1 MKLTLNTVLTRG
13 LAAGVAFGVALPAMS
28 PVLAQDEEQMVEEL
42 IVVGSRRRDR
52 SAADSPVPVDVI
64 SGDDFRNHGD
74 TDMDSLLASLVP
86 SYNVD
91 QQPISDAGTVIR
103 PASLR
108 GLPSD
113 ATLVLVNGKRRHRG
127 SVISFLG
134 GGISDGAHGPDLSAI
149 PAVALDRV
157 EVLRD
162 GASAQYGSDAIAGVL
177 NLVLR
182 EDSSGG
188 SVEAKWGRTGEG
200 DGEATTLA
208 ANLGL
213 PLMDTGF
220 INLSMEYKQADPT
233 SRSVQRGDAA
243 GLIAAGNSN
252 VRQPAAQI
260 WGAPEIRD
268 DVKLFA
274 NLGFDVG
281 ESSEI
286 YAFGNWAQRTVEG
299 GFFFRNPH
307 TRGGVFRGPFF
318 DAAGDDGSLVSWDGD
333 TEAWYYHDGLVQGGS
348 LTDGTVYGDANAAT
362 VATVKVADVGADAPT
377 RTDAYGATVYSRCP
391 QIVVTGNVADPAG
404 VSAVAADPNCFSFI
418 ERFPGGFTPQFGG
431 DVDDLS
437 FAVGLRGEMA
447 NGWFYDVSGVW
458 GTSKVE
464 HFMHNTI
471 NPQLAGQ
478 GVNIPTTYFP
488 GTYTETDRVFDIN
501 LSKALEGLGREGAPL
516 HVALGFEWRD
526 ETFER
531 EAGDMNSWFID
542 TREGGLADQGFGIGS
557 NGFPGLA
564 PRHAGENTRGS
575 YAAYIDLETDLTDNF
590 LVGGALRYENYED
603 FGNTVDGKLTG
614 RLQIADNFAVRGA
627 ISTGFRAPTVGQ
639 SNVRNVTTAFN
650 NGMLADEA
658 TLPPTHPIAV
668 QKGASPLEPEESVNA
683 TVGAVFN
690 VGQADVTLDYYHI
703 TVEGRIARTSF
714 LALTPADLTALD
726 NLGVADASSFAGV
739 LFFTNDFDT
748 TTKGVD
754 LVVTMPVDLMEGD
767 TDLVFVANRNN
778 TTVDKRNPA
787 IIDDLRVEQ
796 LKNTLPG
803 NRMSLTAN
811 HTQGPWRFMGRYRH
825 YGEFYGAPANVQPW
839 GSTYDARWFLDAEAA
854 FEVGNGLT
862 FVVGGQNLLD
872 EYPEE
877 TSQSAQ
883 GGVGMLYPENSP
895 YGFNGAFYYFR
906 AIWDFN

>member
-1 MKLTLNTVLTRG
+1 MKLTLNMVLSRG

-64 SGDDFRNHGD
+64 GGDDFRNHGD

-318 DAAGDDGSLVSWDGD
+318 DAAGDEGNVVTRSDGV
-333 TEAWYYHDGLVQGGS
+333 WYYGRPADGIVF
-348 LTDGTVYGDANAAT
+348 DGAP
-362 VATVKVADVGADAPT
+362 VATVKVADLSADPAT
-377 RTDAYGATVYSRCP
+377 RVDNYGTTVYSGCP
-391 QIVVTGNVADPAG
+391 QIVVSGDVADPAA

-471 NPQLAGQ
+471 NPQLADQ
-478 GVNIPTTYFP
+478 EVNIPTTYFP
-488 GTYTETDRVFDIN
+488 GTYTETDRVFDVN
-501 LSKALEGLGREGAPL
+501 LSKALEGLGRGGAPL
-516 HVALGFEWRD
+516 HLALGFEWRD
-526 ETFER
+526 ETFKR
-531 EAGDMNSWFID
+531 EAGDMNSWYID
-542 TREGGLADQGFGIGS
+542 MRAGGLADQGFGIGS

-564 PRHAGENTRGS
+564 PRHAGETTRSS

-614 RLQIADNFAVRGA
+614 RLQVAENFALRGA

-639 SNVRNVTTAFN
+639 ANVRNVTTAFAG
-650 NGMLADEA
+650 GMLADEA
-658 TLPPTHPIAV
+658 TLPATHPISIL
-668 QKGASPLEPEESVNA
+668 KGASPLQPEESVNA
-683 TVGAVFN
+683 TIGAVFSI
-690 VGQADVTLDYYHI
+690 GMADITLDYYNI
-703 TVEGRIARTSF
+703 AVEGRVARSSVRP
-714 LALTPADLTALD
+714 LTDDDRAQLSNVP
-726 NLGVADASSFAGV
+726 DASSISGV
-739 LFFTNDFDT
+739 VFFTNEFDT
-748 TTKGVD
+748 TTKGID

-767 TDLVFVANRNN
+767 TDLVFVANRND
-778 TTVDKRNPA
+778 TVVDKRDPG

-803 NRMSLTAN
+803 NRMSFTAN
-811 HTQGPWRFMGRYRH
+811 HTQGPWRFMGRYRR
-825 YGEFYGAPANVQPW
+825 YGEFYGAPANQSALSSPPGAPW
-839 GSTYDARWFLDAEAA
+839 DSTYDARWFLDAEAA
-854 FEVGNGLT
+854 YTVGDGLT

-877 TSQSAQ
+877 TSDGAQ

>member
-1 MKLTLNTVLTRG
+1 MKLTLNTVCRG
-13 LAAGVAFGVALPAMS
+13 LAAGALFGVALPVAT
-28 PVLAQDEEQMVEEL
+28 PALAQDEEQLVEEL
-42 IVVGSRRRDR
+42 VVVGSRRRDR

-64 SGDDFRNHGD
+64 GGEDFRNQGD
-74 TDMDSLLASLVP
+74 TDMDSLLAALVP

-127 SVISFLG
+127 AVISFLG

-188 SVEAKWGRTGEG
+188 SVEAKWGRTAEG

-213 PLMDTGF
+213 PLMDAGF

-233 SRSVQRGDAA
+233 SRSVQRADAA
-243 GLIAAGNSN
+243 GLIAAGNSR

-268 DVKLFA
+268 DLKLFA
-274 NLGFDVG
+274 NLGFEVG
-281 ESSEI
+281 ENSEL
-286 YAFGNWAQRTVEG
+286 YAYGNWAQRTVEG

-307 TRGGVFRGPFF
+307 TRGGVFRGPVV
-318 DAAGDDGSLVSWDGD
+318 DGVP
-333 TEAWYYHDGLVQGGS
+333 
-348 LTDGTVYGDANAAT
+348 
-362 VATVKVADVGADAPT
+362 TVKVANLSGEGDCPVIPVMNDVADAS
-377 RTDAYGATVYSRCP
+377 AIA
-391 QIVVTGNVADPAG
+391 
-404 VSAVAADPNCFSFI
+404 AVAADPNCFSFI

-431 DVDDLS
+431 DVEDLS
-437 FAVGLRGEMA
+437 FAVGLRGQMA
-447 NGWFYDVSGVW
+447 NDWFYDVSGVW
-458 GTSKVE
+458 GTNTVE

-478 GVNIPTTYFP
+478 GVGIPTTYFP
-488 GTYTETDRVFDIN
+488 GTYTETDRTFDVN
-501 LSKALEGLGREGAPL
+501 LSKALDGLGRNDAPVHL
-516 HVALGFEWRD
+516 ALGFEWRD

-531 EAGDMNSWFID
+531 EAGDRNSWFID
-542 TREGGLADQGFGIGS
+542 ERLGGFADQGFGIGS

-564 PRHAGENTRGS
+564 PRHAGETTRGS
-575 YAAYIDLETDLTDNF
+575 YAAYVDVETDLADNL
-590 LVGGALRYENYED
+590 LVGGALRYEDYED
-603 FGNTVDGKLTG
+603 FGTTLDGKLTA
-614 RLQIADNFAVRGA
+614 RLQVAENFALRGA
-627 ISTGFRAPTVGQ
+627 VSTGFRAPTVGQ

-658 TLPPTHPIAV
+658 TLPPTHPISM
-668 QKGASPLEPEESVNA
+668 QKGAAPLEPEESVNS
-683 TVGAVFN
+683 TFGAVFD
-690 VGQADVTLDYYHI
+690 VGPASVTLDYYQI
-703 TVEGRIARTSF
+703 VVEGRIARTSF
-714 LALTPADLTALD
+714 LALTDADIEALMA
-726 NLGVADASSFAGV
+726 LGVADASSFAGV

-754 LVVTMPVDLMEGD
+754 LVVTMPLELMAGD
-767 TDLVFVANRNN
+767 TELVFVANRND
-778 TTVDKRNPA
+778 TVVDKRNPD

-796 LKNTLPG
+796 LKNTLPN
-803 NRMSLTAN
+803 NRVSLTVN
-811 HTQGPWRFMGRYRH
+811 HTQGPWRFMGRYRR

-839 GSTYDARWFLDAEAA
+839 GSTYDARWFLDGEAA
-854 FEVGNGLT
+854 YEMDNGLT

-877 TSQSAQ
+877 TSQPSQ
-883 GGVGMLYPENSP
+883 DGVGMLYPENSP
-895 YGFNGAFYYFR
+895 YGFGGAFYYLR
-906 AIWDFN
+906 AIWDFD

>member
-64 SGDDFRNHGD
+64 GGDDFRNHGD
-74 TDMDSLLASLVP
+74 SDMDSLLASLVP

-108 GLPSD
+108 GLSSD

-233 SRSVQRGDAA
+233 SRSVQRADAA

-268 DVKLFA
+268 DLKLFA
-274 NLGFDVG
+274 NLGFGVG
-281 ESSEI
+281 EASEV

-307 TRGGVFRGPFF
+307 TRPGVFNGP
-318 DAAGDDGSLVSWDGD
+318 AL
-333 TEAWYYHDGLVQGGS
+333 E
-348 LTDGTVYGDANAAT
+348 DGTAS
-362 VATVKVADVGADAPT
+362 VKVANLSGEGT
-377 RTDAYGATVYSRCP
+377 CP
-391 QIVVTGNVADPAG
+391 AIPIVDNVADA
-404 VSAVAADPNCFSFI
+404 AAIAEVAADPNCFSFI

-458 GTSKVE
+458 GTNKVE

-471 NPQLAGQ
+471 NPQLAAQ

-488 GTYTETDRVFDIN
+488 GTYTETDRVFDVN
-501 LSKALEGLGREGAPL
+501 LSKALEGLGRAGAPL
-516 HVALGFEWRD
+516 HLALGFEWRD

-542 TREGGLADQGFGIGS
+542 MRDGGFADQGFGIGS

-564 PRHAGENTRGS
+564 PRHAGENTRSS
-575 YAAYIDLETDLTDNF
+575 YAAYVDLETDLTDNL

-614 RLQIADNFAVRGA
+614 RLQVVENFALRGA

-639 SNVRNVTTAFN
+639 ANVRNVTTAF
-650 NGMLADEA
+650 GGGVLSDEA

-668 QKGASPLEPEESVNA
+668 QKGASTLQPEESVNA

-690 VGQADVTLDYYHI
+690 IGQADVTLDYYQI
-703 TVEGRIARTSF
+703 SVEGRIARTS
-714 LALTPADLTALD
+714 ALDLTAADIDALLA
-726 NLGVADASSFAGV
+726 LGVADASSFSRV
-739 LFFTNDFDT
+739 VFFTNDFDT

-754 LVVTMPVDLMEGD
+754 LVVTMPLDLMEGD
-767 TDLVFVANRNN
+767 TDLVFVANRND
-778 TTVDKRNPA
+778 TVVDKRNPA

-796 LKNTLPG
+796 LKNTTPG

-811 HTQGPWRFMGRYRH
+811 HTQGPWRFMGRYRR
-825 YGEFYGAPANVQPW
+825 YGEFYGAPANA
-839 GSTYDARWFLDAEAA
+839 GSWSSTFDARWFLDAEAA
-854 FEVGNGLT
+854 YTVGNGLT

-877 TSQSAQ
+877 TSQPAQ
-883 GGVGMLYPENSP
+883 DGVGMLYPENSP
-895 YGFNGAFYYFR
+895 YGFNGAFYYLR

>member
-1 MKLTLNTVLTRG
+1 MKLTLNSVLCRG
-13 LAAGVAFGVALPAMS
+13 LAAGALFGVALPAAS
-28 PVLAQDEEQMVEEL
+28 PALAQDEEQMVEEL
-42 IVVGSRRRDR
+42 VVVGSRRRDR

-64 SGDDFRNHGD
+64 GGDDFRNHGD

-108 GLPSD
+108 GLSSD

-220 INLSMEYKQADPT
+220 VNLSMEYKQADPT
-233 SRSVQRGDAA
+233 SRSVQRADAA

-268 DVKLFA
+268 DLKLFA
-274 NLGFDVG
+274 NLGFNVG

-307 TRGGVFRGPFF
+307 TRGGVFSGPT
-318 DAAGDDGSLVSWDGD
+318 L
-333 TEAWYYHDGLVQGGS
+333 EGGTPS
-348 LTDGTVYGDANAAT
+348 
-362 VATVKVADVGADAPT
+362 VKVANLSGEGT
-377 RTDAYGATVYSRCP
+377 CP
-391 QIVVTGNVADPAG
+391 AIPVVDNVADAA
-404 VSAVAADPNCFSFI
+404 SIAAVAADPNCFSFI

-458 GTSKVE
+458 GTNKVE

-471 NPQLAGQ
+471 NPQLAAQ

-488 GTYTETDRVFDIN
+488 GTYTETDRVFDAT
-501 LSKALEGLGREGAPL
+501 LSKALEGLGPGNAPL
-516 HVALGFEWRD
+516 HLALGFEWRD

-542 TREGGLADQGFGIGS
+542 SREGGLADQGFGIGS

-564 PRHAGENTRGS
+564 PRHAGENTRSS
-575 YAAYIDLETDLTDNF
+575 YAAYVDVETDLTDNL

-603 FGNTVDGKLTG
+603 FGNTLDGKITG
-614 RLQIADNFAVRGA
+614 RLQLAENFALRGA

-658 TLPPTHPIAV
+658 TLPPTHPISV
-668 QKGASPLEPEESVNA
+668 QKGSSPLEPEESVNA

-690 VGQADVTLDYYHI
+690 IGQADVTLDYYQI
-703 TVEGRIARTSF
+703 AVEGRIARTSF
-714 LALTPADLTALD
+714 LPLTEGDIDALRA
-726 NLGVADASSFAGV
+726 LGVADASSFAGV

-754 LVVTMPVDLMEGD
+754 LVVTMPLDLMEGD
-767 TDLVFVANRNN
+767 TDLVFVANRND
-778 TTVDKRNPA
+778 TVVDKRNPA

-796 LKNTLPG
+796 LKNTMPS
-803 NRMSLTAN
+803 NRISLTAN
-811 HTQGPWRFMGRYRH
+811 HVQGPWRFMGRYRR
-825 YGEFYGAPANVQPW
+825 YGEFYGAPANVPPW
-839 GSTYDARWFLDAEAA
+839 ASTYDARWFLDAEAA
-854 FEVGNGLT
+854 FTVGNGLT
-862 FVVGGQNLLD
+862 FVAGGQNLLD

-877 TSQSAQ
+877 ASQSAQ
-883 GGVGMLYPENSP
+883 DGVGMLYPENSP

>member
-1 MKLTLNTVLTRG
+1 MKLTLNTVCRG
-13 LAAGVAFGVALPAMS
+13 LAAGALFGVALPVAS
-28 PVLAQDEEQMVEEL
+28 PALAQDEEQLVEEL
-42 IVVGSRRRDR
+42 VVVGSRRRDR

-64 SGDDFRNHGD
+64 GGEDFRNQGD
-74 TDMDSLLASLVP
+74 TDMDSLLAALVP

-127 SVISFLG
+127 AVISFLG

-188 SVEAKWGRTGEG
+188 SVEAKWGRTAEG

-213 PLMDTGF
+213 PLMDAGF

-233 SRSVQRGDAA
+233 SRSVQRVDAA
-243 GLIAAGNSN
+243 GLIAAGNSH

-268 DVKLFA
+268 DIKLFA
-274 NLGFDVG
+274 NLGFEVG
-281 ESSEI
+281 ENSEL

-299 GFFFRNPH
+299 GFFYRTPLDV
-307 TRGGVFRGPFF
+307 TRPDGGVSRARGGIFRGSEVNML
-318 DAAGDDGSLVSWDGD
+318 A
-333 TEAWYYHDGLVQGGS
+333 
-348 LTDGTVYGDANAAT
+348 
-362 VATVKVADVGADAPT
+362 VADLSSDGMSGNCEEIP
-377 RTDAYGATVYSRCP
+377 
-391 QIVVTGNVADPAG
+391 VVGNVAEPGALA
-404 VSAVAADPNCFSFI
+404 AVAANPSCFSFL

-431 DVDDLS
+431 DVADLS
-437 FAVGLRGEMA
+437 FAVGVRGELA

-458 GTSKVE
+458 GTNTVE

-471 NPQLAGQ
+471 NPQLASQ

-488 GTYTETDRVFDIN
+488 GTYTETDRTFDVN
-501 LSKALEGLGREGAPL
+501 LSKALDGLGRNDAPVHL
-516 HVALGFEWRD
+516 AMGFEWRD

-542 TREGGLADQGFGIGS
+542 ERPGGFADQGFGIGS

-564 PRHAGENTRGS
+564 PRHAGETTRGS
-575 YAAYIDLETDLTDNF
+575 YAGYVDVETDLADNL
-590 LVGGALRYENYED
+590 LVGGALRYEDYED
-603 FGNTVDGKLTG
+603 FGTTLDGKLTA
-614 RLQIADNFAVRGA
+614 RLQVAENFALRGA
-627 ISTGFRAPTVGQ
+627 FSTGFRAPTVGQ
-639 SNVRNVTTAFN
+639 SNVRNVTTAFSG
-650 NGMLADEA
+650 GMLSDEA
-658 TLPPTHPIAV
+658 TLPPTHPISV
-668 QKGASPLEPEESVNA
+668 QKGARPLEPEESVNS
-683 TVGAVFN
+683 TLGAVFD
-690 VGQADVTLDYYHI
+690 VGPASVTLDYYQI
-703 TVEGRIARTSF
+703 VVEGRIARTSN
-714 LALTPADLTALD
+714 LPLLPADIFVLTCGREGEGDMMDLPNACEP
-726 NLGVADASSFAGV
+726 VADASSFAGV

-754 LVVTMPVDLMEGD
+754 LVVTMPLELMAGD
-767 TDLVFVANRNN
+767 TDLVFVANRND
-778 TTVDKRNPA
+778 TVVDKRNPA

-796 LKNTLPG
+796 LKNTLPN
-803 NRMSLTAN
+803 NRVSLTVN
-811 HTQGPWRFMGRYRH
+811 HTQGPWRFMGRYRR
-825 YGEFYGAPANVQPW
+825 YGEFYGAPANQQPW
-839 GSTYDARWFLDAEAA
+839 GSTYDARWFLDGEAA
-854 FEVGNGLT
+854 YTLDNGLT

-877 TSQSAQ
+877 TSQPSQ
-883 GGVGMLYPENSP
+883 DFVGMLYPENSP
-895 YGFNGAFYYFR
+895 YGFGGAFYYLR
-906 AIWDFN
+906 AIWDFD

>member
-1 MKLTLNTVLTRG
+1 MKLTLNSVLCRG
-13 LAAGVAFGVALPAMS
+13 LAAGALFGVALPAAS
-28 PVLAQDEEQMVEEL
+28 PALAQGEEQMVEEL
-42 IVVGSRRRDR
+42 VVVGSRRRDR

-64 SGDDFRNHGD
+64 GGDDFRNHGD

-108 GLPSD
+108 GLSSD

-182 EDSSGG
+182 EESSGG

-233 SRSVQRGDAA
+233 SRSVQRGDATD
-243 GLIAAGNSN
+243 LIAAGNSN

-281 ESSEI
+281 ENSEI

-307 TRGGVFRGPFF
+307 TRGGVFQGPVF
-318 DAAGDDGSLVSWDGD
+318 DAAGPEGNVVTREDGV
-333 TEAWYYHDGLVQGGS
+333 WYYGRPRDGI
-348 LTDGTVYGDANAAT
+348 VYTGDR
-362 VATVKVADVGADAPT
+362 VDTVKVADFSADPAT
-377 RTDAYGATVYSRCP
+377 RVDDYGTTVYTGCP
-391 QIVVTGNVADPAG
+391 PIVVTGDVADPAA

-437 FAVGLRGEMA
+437 FALGLRGEMA

-458 GTSKVE
+458 GTNKVE

-471 NPQLAGQ
+471 NPQLAEQ
-478 GVNIPTTYFP
+478 EVNIPTTYFP
-488 GTYTETDRVFDIN
+488 GTYTETDRVFDAT
-501 LSKALEGLGREGAPL
+501 LSKALEGLGRGNAPL
-516 HVALGFEWRD
+516 HIALGFEWRD
-526 ETFER
+526 ETFKR

-542 TREGGLADQGFGIGS
+542 MRAGGLADQGFGIGS

-564 PRHAGENTRGS
+564 PRHAGETTRSS
-575 YAAYIDLETDLTDNF
+575 YAAYVDLETDLTDNF

-603 FGNTVDGKLTG
+603 FGNTLDGKLTG
-614 RLQIADNFAVRGA
+614 RLQLAENFALRGA

-639 SNVRNVTTAFN
+639 ANVRNVTTAFAG
-650 NGMLADEA
+650 GMLADEA
-658 TLPPTHPIAV
+658 TLPATHPISIL
-668 QKGASPLEPEESVNA
+668 KGASPLQPEESVNA
-683 TVGAVFN
+683 TIGAVFSI
-690 VGQADVTLDYYHI
+690 GMADITLDYYNI
-703 TVEGRIARTSF
+703 AVEGRVARSSVKK
-714 LALTPADLTALD
+714 LTDDDREQLRNVP
-726 NLGVADASSFAGV
+726 DASSISGV
-739 LFFTNDFDT
+739 VFFTNEFDT
-748 TTKGVD
+748 TTKGID

-778 TTVDKRNPA
+778 TVVDKRDPD
-787 IIDDLRVEQ
+787 IIDNLRVEQ

-803 NRMSLTAN
+803 SRMSLTAN

-825 YGEFYGAPANVQPW
+825 YGEFYGAPANQSALSSPPGAPW
-839 GSTYDARWFLDAEAA
+839 DSTYDARWFLDAEAA

-877 TSQSAQ
+877 TSEGAQ

>member
-1 MKLTLNTVLTRG
+1 MKLTLNSVLCRG
-13 LAAGVAFGVALPAMS
+13 LAAGALFGVALPAAS
-28 PVLAQDEEQMVEEL
+28 PALAQDEEQMVEEL
-42 IVVGSRRRDR
+42 VVVGSRRRDR

-64 SGDDFRNHGD
+64 GGDDFRNHGD

-108 GLPSD
+108 GLSSD

-188 SVEAKWGRTGEG
+188 SVEAKWGRTGES

-220 INLSMEYKQADPT
+220 VNLSMEYKQADPT
-233 SRSVQRGDAA
+233 SRSVQRADAA

-268 DVKLFA
+268 DLKLFA

-307 TRGGVFRGPFF
+307 TRGGVFSGPT
-318 DAAGDDGSLVSWDGD
+318 L
-333 TEAWYYHDGLVQGGS
+333 EGGTPS
-348 LTDGTVYGDANAAT
+348 
-362 VATVKVADVGADAPT
+362 VKVANLSGEGT
-377 RTDAYGATVYSRCP
+377 CP
-391 QIVVTGNVADPAG
+391 AIPVVDNVADAA
-404 VSAVAADPNCFSFI
+404 SIAAVAADPNCFSFI

-458 GTSKVE
+458 GTNKVE

-471 NPQLAGQ
+471 NPQLAAQ

-488 GTYTETDRVFDIN
+488 GTYTETDRVFDAT
-501 LSKALEGLGREGAPL
+501 LSKALEGLGPGNAPL
-516 HVALGFEWRD
+516 HLALGFEWRD

-542 TREGGLADQGFGIGS
+542 SREGGLADQGFGIGS

-564 PRHAGENTRGS
+564 PRHAGENTRSS
-575 YAAYIDLETDLTDNF
+575 YAAYVDLETDLTDNL

-603 FGNTVDGKLTG
+603 FGNTLDGKITG
-614 RLQIADNFAVRGA
+614 RLQLAENFALRGA

-658 TLPPTHPIAV
+658 TLPPTHPISV

-690 VGQADVTLDYYHI
+690 IGQADVTLDYYQI
-703 TVEGRIARTSF
+703 AVEGRIARTSF
-714 LALTPADLTALD
+714 LPLTEGDIDALRA
-726 NLGVADASSFAGV
+726 LGVADASSFAGV

-754 LVVTMPVDLMEGD
+754 LVVTMPLDLMEGD
-767 TDLVFVANRNN
+767 TDLVFVANRND
-778 TTVDKRNPA
+778 TVVDKRNPA

-796 LKNTLPG
+796 LKNTMPS
-803 NRMSLTAN
+803 NRISLTAN
-811 HTQGPWRFMGRYRH
+811 HVQGPWRFMGRYRR

-839 GSTYDARWFLDAEAA
+839 ASTYDARWFLDAEAA
-854 FEVGNGLT
+854 FTVGNGLT

-883 GGVGMLYPENSP
+883 DGVGMLYPENSP